1 MTRNEVITEI
11 KSILEA
17 NGMIQSV
24 VPNPPANWLMWTE
37 QPKFPNASFDISNG
51 QYNAGRELVYTI
63 EMWLLDKSG
72 VDNEFEQDVSNA
84 MHLVG
89 ADIMNILRQGFKQYS
104 ISTSV
109 SWTKVEEK
117 FEDYLTGVTFSFD
130 LSVVNNFTA
139 CDVPN

>member
-11 KSILEA
+11 TTILQANKMIKSVIA
-17 NGMIQSV
+17 S
-24 VPNPPANWLMWTE
+24 PPVNWLFWNE
-37 QPKFPNASFDISNG
+37 QPEFPNASFDIANG

-72 VDNEFEQDVSNA
+72 VDNEFEYDVSNA

-89 ADIMNILRQGFKQYS
+89 ADVVNVLRQQFKQYS

-109 SWTKVEEK
+109 SWSKVEEK
-117 FEDYLTGVTFSFD
+117 FEDYLTGVTFTFD
-130 LSVVNNFTA
+130 FIVVNDYTA

>member
-11 KSILEA
+11 TTILQANKMIKSVIA
-17 NGMIQSV
+17 S
-24 VPNPPANWLMWTE
+24 PPVNWLYWNE
-37 QPKFPNASFDISNG
+37 QPEFPCASFDIANG

-72 VDNEFEQDVSNA
+72 VDNEFEYDVSNA

-89 ADIMNILRQGFKQYS
+89 ADVVNVLRQQFKQYS
-104 ISTSV
+104 ISTLV
-109 SWTKVEEK
+109 SWSKVEEK
-117 FEDYLTGVTFSFD
+117 FEDYLTGVTFTFD
-130 LSVVNNFTA
+130 LSVVNDFTA

>member
-11 KSILEA
+11 TTILQANKMIKSVIA
-17 NGMIQSV
+17 S
-24 VPNPPANWLMWTE
+24 PPVNWLYWNE
-37 QPKFPNASFDISNG
+37 QPEFPCASFDIANG

-72 VDNEFEQDVSNA
+72 VDNEFEYDVSNA

-89 ADIMNILRQGFKQYS
+89 ADVVNVLRQQFKQYS
-104 ISTSV
+104 ISTNV
-109 SWTKVEEK
+109 SWSKVEEK
-117 FEDYLTGVTFSFD
+117 FEDYLTGVTFTFD
-130 LSVVNNFTA
+130 LSVVNDYTA

>member
-11 KSILEA
+11 TTILQGNKMIKSVIA
-17 NGMIQSV
+17 S
-24 VPNPPANWLMWTE
+24 PPVNWLFWNE
-37 QPKFPNASFDISNG
+37 QPEFPCASFDIANG

-72 VDNEFEQDVSNA
+72 VDNEFEYDVSNA

-89 ADIMNILRQGFKQYS
+89 ADVVNVLRQQFKQYS
-104 ISTSV
+104 ISTLV
-109 SWTKVEEK
+109 SWSKVEEK
-117 FEDYLTGVTFSFD
+117 FEDYLTGVTFTFD
-130 LSVVNNFTA
+130 LSVVNDYTA